1 MVDNQEIEL
10 KNVDY
15 VPSELDDFYSDE
27 SLYNINSWGADLS
40 FRELIERY
48 KEGSIIK
55 PEIQRNYVWDKAEAS
70 RFIDSILLGLPVPS
84 IFLAKPK
91 INEEKLL
98 IVDGYQRIMTVFD
111 FVENG
116 TFRKDGKSFSLTN
129 SDKINKKWRGKTFK
143 ELNENQQY
151 KIKGTTIHSIIF
163 VQIKPQNDTSF
174 YQIFERINTSG
185 RTLQPQEIRNCIY
198 QGDFNSQLIILNEN
212 EKWRK
217 LFGNEEIDPRMRD
230 IEFILRFFAISSKNW
245 ATEGEGT
252 ISLKKFLN
260 EFMGSNESKS
270 QAILEQREKQFDETI
285 DFIYQKFGE
294 NAFQNLSAKGEYTNK
309 FNPTIFDSIMIST
322 EIALQK
328 LGKVEDNDLPNKRY
342 ELLQNPIYQDLIRV
356 RTTNK
361 ERIAKRI
368 SLSLETLYGLKY
380 E

>member
-1 MVDNQEIEL
+1 MKENQEAEL

-15 VPSELDDFYSDE
+15 ILSEQDDFYSDE

-111 FVENG
+111 FVEKG
-116 TFRKDGKSFSLTN
+116 IFRKDGKSFTLTN

-143 ELNENQQY
+143 ELDENQQY

-198 QGDFNSQLIILNEN
+198 QGDFNSKLIILNEN
-212 EKWRK
+212 EKWRR
-217 LFGNEEIDPRMRD
+217 LFGSVEIDTRMRD
-230 IEFILRFFAISSKNW
+230 IEFILRFFAIASKHW
-245 ATEGEGT
+245 GSEGDGT

-260 EFMGSNESKS
+260 EFMGNDDSKS
-270 QAILEQREKQFDETI
+270 QQILEQRQTQFEEVI
-285 DFIYQKFGE
+285 NFVYQTFGE
-294 NAFQNLSAKGEYTNK
+294 NAFQNLTAKGEYTNK

-322 EIALQK
+322 EIALKK
-328 LGKVEDNDLPNKRY
+328 LGRVEDKDLPKKKY
-342 ELLQNPIYQDLIRV
+342 ALLKNPIYQDLVRI